1 MIAAAMT
8 AGGWAFMTLSIGG
21 VCGLTWW
28 CFKKVLFPP
37 HDEPDLP
44 GGLGA

>member
-1 MIAAAMT
+1 MLATLNAL
-8 AGGWAFMTLSIGG
+8 GWTFMLVS
-21 VCGLTWW
+21 CGSVIWLTWW

-44 GGLGA
+44 PGLGP